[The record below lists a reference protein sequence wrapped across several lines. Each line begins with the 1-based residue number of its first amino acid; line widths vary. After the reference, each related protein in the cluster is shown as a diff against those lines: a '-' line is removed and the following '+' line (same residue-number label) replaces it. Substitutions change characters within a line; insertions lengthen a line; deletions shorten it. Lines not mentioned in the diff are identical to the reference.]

1 MNYMNDE
8 DKAEILV
15 LRGLGYTQE
24 EIAREIGVTKEAIDY
39 HLGKFK
45 ERANKV
51 GANRAYSEI
60 MLLAGPN
67 FALQNVLKT
76 IFSIE

>member
-1 MNYMNDE
+1 MNNE
-8 DKAEILV
+8 DKAEIVV

-24 EIAREIGVTKEAIDY
+24 EIANKIGVTKEAVSY

-45 ERANKV
+45 DRANEV
-51 GANRAYSEI
+51 GVNRAYSEI

-76 IFSIE
+76 IFSLE